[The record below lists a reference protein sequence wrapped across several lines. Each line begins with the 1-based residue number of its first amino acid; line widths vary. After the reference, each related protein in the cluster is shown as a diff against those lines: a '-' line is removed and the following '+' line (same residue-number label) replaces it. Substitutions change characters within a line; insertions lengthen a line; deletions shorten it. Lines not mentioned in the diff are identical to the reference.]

1 MVYKCSRCHYTTD
14 VKCNYDRH
22 NARKTQCSI
31 VCITNNGNGQN
42 ITAKEQNII
51 AKEQNITADRQNIIA
66 KEQNITAKEQ
76 NITADRQNIIAGNGQ
91 NITADNNNK
100 SLSFERKCPSTIC
113 KKCDMIFSK
122 KRIKEHES
130 KCNGLDSKQC
140 PNCKKVFSFWQGKYA
155 HKKNVDC
162 EKNLPPPPSSP
173 PPPPKN
179 ELHNNTHI
187 HDATLT
193 DVTLNN
199 INNNIV
205 INAFGKEEFEYL
217 KENNN
222 LLQELLKHSKKNVYG
237 FADIIKEIHCNK
249 DRPENHTII
258 KPLEYGDSVYIM
270 GDDNEW
276 EYREFEDVR
285 DRLIDSVNR
294 FVEICEEKRAD
305 RNIRFTDKKELNF
318 IKQLCIKLLSI
329 GGDVPIELLNALHI
343 INTTANDKDEDDS
356 LDKDNLRKFD
366 KATMIKIHEFTQ
378 ANYKKNNGTFVKN

>member
-22 NARKTQCSI
+22 NARKTQCRI
-31 VCITNNGNGQN
+31 VCITSNGN
-42 ITAKEQNII
+42 EQNVN
-51 AKEQNITADRQNIIA
+51 ATRNVNANKPNDKQNVNGNNINVNGNNQNVNGN
-66 KEQNITAKEQ
+66 NINVNDDEC
-76 NITADRQNIIAGNGQ
+76 
-91 NITADNNNK
+91 
-100 SLSFERKCPSTIC
+100 LSTKI
-113 KKCDMIFSK
+113 
-122 KRIKEHES
+122 IKEHES
-130 KCNGLDSKQC
+130 NNIKQC
-140 PNCKKVFSFWQGKYA
+140 DTCKKKFNTRQGKYA

-162 EKNLPPPPSSP
+162 EKNLSSP
-173 PPPPKN
+173 PPPPPSKN

-249 DRPENHTII
+249 NRPQNHTII

-294 FVEICEEKRAD
+294 FVELCEEKRAD

-343 INTTANDKDEDDS
+343 INATANDVDDEDS
-356 LDKDNLRKFD
+356 LDKDNIRKFD
-366 KATMIKIHEFTQ
+366 KATMIKLHEFTQ
-378 ANYKKNNGTFVKN
+378 ANYKKNNGTFVKNDL